1 MNRKRQQGAALVIS
15 LIVLI
20 LMSLMVVGSSL
31 SSVIELKI
39 GNNVQ
44 FGNEAFQN
52 AETGVVAT
60 VFELNDKELA
70 VDGFDGLLNGQFT
83 TTRSDPNTKI
93 FFDTI
98 IVDDDDGDGDMSAD
112 SNNVVGLISQGTS
125 VDEA

>member
-70 VDGFDGLLNGQFT
+70 VDKIIFVPTEANIPITEAG
-83 TTRSDPNTKI
+83 RS
-93 FFDTI
+93 
-98 IVDDDDGDGDMSAD
+98 V
-112 SNNVVGLISQGTS
+112 
-125 VDEA
+125 E